1 MSFAGAIE
9 GGDGVFGPRSDLKL
23 NILKITPGA
32 IYGVF
37 GPRSDLKFIY
47 VQVIP
52 GRYKGGFRPQ
62 GRPNIVHFFRSSLG
76 RYMGVFGPRNDLN
89 LYTFSGHSRGDIR
102 GVSSAP
108 GMT

>member
-1 MSFAGAIE
+1 MTKICLCLMSFAGAIE

-52 GRYKGGFRPQ
+52 GRYKG
-62 GRPNIVHFFRSSLG
+62 
-76 RYMGVFGPRNDLN
+76 VFGPRDDLT
-89 LYTFSGHSRGDIR
+89 LCTFSGHPWGDIW
-102 GVSSAP
+102 GSLAP